1 MTDTRLARETGP
13 ALRVVTLVEPVL
25 VDMGFRLVRVKLT
38 GTTLQ
43 IMAERPDGTF
53 SIEDCSAFSKAIS
66 PMLDVADIVSSKYHL
81 EISSPGI
88 DRPLVRAQ
96 DFEDWQG
103 HEVRVEMAVPVAGRK
118 RFKGTLEGF
127 TDGEVRLFIENP
139 AKGNEKLL
147 IGVPFADISDA
158 KLVMTDQLVAAAKAR
173 LPASA
178 VGALGDGSDWDE
190 NELPPTENGSDD
202 NG

>member
-66 PMLDVADIVSSKYHL
+66 PMLDVADIVSAKYHL

-147 IGVPFADISDA
+147 IGVPFVDISDA